1 MKSIFHVIYTFVEL
15 TLHLIDI
22 EKLKWIRSVFPN
34 KQAWIMQIQI
44 NQKIKK
50 LL

>member
-1 MKSIFHVIYTFVEL
+1 MKRIFHVIYTFVEL

-22 EKLKWIRSVFPN
+22 GKLKWIRSVFPN
-34 KQAWIMQIQI
+34 KQAWMMQIQI